1 MATLFIADLHLQTE
15 EPAITA
21 GFLRFLRGEAKSA
34 DALYILGDLFE
45 AWIGDDDP
53 NPLHREIAAAIKV
66 LVDSGVPCYFIH
78 GNRDFLIGQRYA
90 RESGMTLLPEEQ
102 VLNLYG
108 RNILIMHG
116 DTLCTDDTGY
126 LAFRA
131 KVHTPWIQKVFLAL
145 PLFIRNRIAARMRAG
160 SKAANSSKS
169 MTIMDVNPQAVVKVM
184 EKHRVQWLIHGHTH
198 RPDVHSLIA
207 NGEPAHRFRRLAQ
220 RRIDGQ
226 SYAGRCRTDRLP
238 VLTPPRLFAHFPTTQ
253 PFSLPVLHAI
263 LCALE
268 SSVFRTTGVLRRMSS
283 RNNPARVAIVMGS
296 KSDWATMQFAAEIFE
311 ILNVPHHVEVVSAHR
326 TPDKLFSFA
335 ESAEENG
342 YEVIIAGAG
351 GAAHLPGMIAAK
363 TLVPVLG
370 VPVQSAALSG
380 VDSLYSIVQMPRG
393 IPVGTLAIGKAGA
406 ANAALLAAQ
415 ILATHDKDLHQR
427 LAEWRKAQTDE
438 VLDNPDPRG
447 AA

>member
-53 NPLHREIAAAIKV
+53 NPLHREMAAAIKA

-102 VLNLYG
+102 VLDLYG

-169 MTIMDVNPQAVVKVM
+169 MTIMDVNPQAVVKIM

-207 NGEPAHRFRRLAQ
+207 NGEPAHR
-220 RRIDGQ
+220 
-226 SYAGRCRTDRLP
+226 
-238 VLTPPRLFAHFPTTQ
+238 V
-253 PFSLPVLHAI
+253 
-263 LCALE
+263 
-268 SSVFRTTGVLRRMSS
+268 
-283 RNNPARVAIVMGS
+283 
-296 KSDWATMQFAAEIFE
+296 
-311 ILNVPHHVEVVSAHR
+311 
-326 TPDKLFSFA
+326 
-335 ESAEENG
+335 
-342 YEVIIAGAG
+342 
-351 GAAHLPGMIAAK
+351 
-363 TLVPVLG
+363 VLG
-370 VPVQSAALSG
+370 AWHSEGSMVKVTPEG
-380 VDSLYSIVQMPRG
+380 VELIAFPF
-393 IPVGTLAIGKAGA
+393 
-406 ANAALLAAQ
+406 
-415 ILATHDKDLHQR
+415 
-427 LAEWRKAQTDE
+427 
-438 VLDNPDPRG
+438 
-447 AA
+447 